1 MPRHSVRGNR
11 PIRGHPQ
18 LPVPVDATTWGWVH
32 LIIGLVVA
40 FAPAWGLLSGRTWAR
55 VVGMTLA
62 VPSAIA
68 SFAIIP
74 YYPIWSL
81 LIIALGVLVIWAL
94 AAHGRDMRA

>member
-32 LIIGLVVA
+32 LII
-40 FAPAWGLLSGRTWAR
+40 
-55 VVGMTLA
+55 
-62 VPSAIA
+62 
-68 SFAIIP
+68 
-74 YYPIWSL
+74 
-81 LIIALGVLVIWAL
+81 ALGVLVIWAL